1 MIVHE
6 LEEKIMNVWGT
17 ADDLDVVLHWI
28 DDGDNKIFQTPEQD
42 DCLMNMIIGIQALHQ
57 QRSKM
62 LFEEFEK
69 VLKTNSSLP
78 DEVDPPEDFHAEIGQ
93 SAYEPEI

>member
-17 ADDLDVVLHWI
+17 ADDLDVVLHWL
-28 DDGDNKIFQTPEQD
+28 DDEENNLSPTED

-69 VLKTNSSLP
+69 VLKSNGEEEKKFERSRLSRL
-78 DEVDPPEDFHAEIGQ
+78 AISG
-93 SAYEPEI
+93 

>member
-28 DDGDNKIFQTPEQD
+28 DDEENKQSPTDD
-42 DCLMNMIIGIQALHQ
+42 DCLMNMIIGIQALHV

-69 VLKTNSSLP
+69 VLKSNSSLP
-78 DEVDPPEDFHAEIGQ
+78 DEVDPPEEFQDAIGQ
-93 SAYEPEI
+93 LAYEPEV

>member
-28 DDGDNKIFQTPEQD
+28 DDEENKQSPTDD
-42 DCLMNMIIGIQALHQ
+42 DCLMNMIIGIQALHE

-69 VLKTNSSLP
+69 VLKSNSSLP
-78 DEVDPPEDFHAEIGQ
+78 DEVDPPEDFQDAIGQ
-93 SAYEPEI
+93 SAYEPEV

>member
-17 ADDLDVVLHWI
+17 ADDLDVLLHWI
-28 DDGDNKIFQTPEQD
+28 DDEENKQSPTDD

-62 LFEEFEK
+62 LFEEYEK
-69 VLKTNSSLP
+69 VLKSNPATPSDLGTTRI
-78 DEVDPPEDFHAEIGQ
+78 DEGYVGED
-93 SAYEPEI
+93 

>member
-1 MIVHE
+1 MIIHE

-17 ADDLDVVLHWI
+17 ADDLDVVLHWL
-28 DDGDNKIFQTPEQD
+28 DDEENKQSPTDD
-42 DCLMNMIIGIQALHQ
+42 DCLMNMIIGIKSLHV

-69 VLKTNSSLP
+69 VLKSNSSLP
-78 DEVDPPEDFHAEIGQ
+78 DEVDPPEDFQDAIYQ
-93 SAYEPEI
+93 SDYEPEV

>member
-17 ADDLDVVLHWI
+17 ADDLDVVLHWL
-28 DDGDNKIFQTPEQD
+28 DDGENKQSPTDD

>member
-17 ADDLDVVLHWI
+17 ADDLDVVLHWL
-28 DDGDNKIFQTPEQD
+28 DDEDNKQSPTED